1 MDIIIWTIIIL
12 LFVISFV
19 GVVLPIIPSVIFLWL
34 GFVLYH
40 FFINDDVL
48 TVFFWLVTSVLTIIL
63 VMADLLTNRYF
74 VQQFGGNKR
83 SEWGAII
90 GIVIGTFIYPP
101 FGMIVLPFVI
111 VFLIEIISRRTVK
124 EALYAALGAFIGF
137 LSGIVAKVLIQAM
150 MVLFFIIKIIIA

>member
-1 MDIIIWTIIIL
+1 MEIFIWTIIIL
-12 LFVISFV
+12 LFIVSFL
-19 GVVLPIIPSVIFLWL
+19 GVVLPIIPSVIFLWI

-63 VMADLLTNRYF
+63 VTADLLTNRYF

-90 GIVIGTFIYPP
+90 GVVIGTFIYPP
-101 FGMIVLPFVI
+101 FGMIILPFVI

-137 LSGIVAKVLIQAM
+137 LSGIVAQVLIQTM
-150 MVLFFIIKIIIA
+150 MVVFFIIKVIIA